1 MTPVYIDTATYLVL
15 MGISAIDHYVDL
27 ETSGLCGCEC
37 EGLLRCRRTHG
48 VATVFALLSSGITYL
63 AG

>member
-1 MTPVYIDTATYLVL
+1 MIPVYVGTATYLILIGV
-15 MGISAIDHYVDL
+15 SAIDHYFDL
-27 ETSGLCGCEC
+27 ETSGLRSCAC

-48 VATVFALLSSGITYL
+48 VAAVFALLTSGITYL